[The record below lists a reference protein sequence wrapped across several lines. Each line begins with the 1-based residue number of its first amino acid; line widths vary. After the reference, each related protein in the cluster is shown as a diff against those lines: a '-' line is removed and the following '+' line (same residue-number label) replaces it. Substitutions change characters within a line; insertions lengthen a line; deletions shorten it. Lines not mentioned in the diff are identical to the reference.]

1 MQIKS
6 LLYGF
11 VAAALL
17 SPALV
22 AAADPATPDQGEAR
36 DVREELRAR
45 WEAMTPEE
53 RQAHREEMQKRWAE
67 MTPEERAA
75 HRGMKRSPHAA
86 TPEHPDADHEHHHGK
101 ADDKVDAGKAKDYGK
116 ARAENKKQGDRD
128 D

>member
-11 VAAALL
+11 VAAALM
-17 SPALV
+17 SPALP
-22 AAADPATPDQGEAR
+22 AAAEPESPGQGEAR

-53 RQAHREEMQKRWAE
+53 RQAHREEMQRRWAE
-67 MTPEERAA
+67 MTPEERQA
-75 HRGMKRSPHAA
+75 HRDMMRSPHTA
-86 TPEHPDADHEHHHGK
+86 TPEHPDNGHEHHHGK
-101 ADDKVDAGKAKDYGK
+101 AGDKTETGKAKDYGK
-116 ARAENKKQGDRD
+116 SRAGEKRQDDRD

>member
-6 LLYGF
+6 LIYGF

-17 SPALV
+17 SPALP
-22 AAADPATPDQGEAR
+22 AAADPATPAQDEAR

-75 HRGMKRSPHAA
+75 HRGMQRSPHAA
-86 TPEHPDADHEHHHGK
+86 TPEHPDTDHDPHHGK
-101 ADDKVDAGKAKDYGK
+101 AGDKVDASKAKDYGK
-116 ARAENKKQGDRD
+116 AKEENKKQGDRD